1 MKHKKMKNKGM
12 KKLCAIGAALA
23 IAITSGVTAFA
34 EDAADAQP
42 DAATSAQTDV
52 ARQAADVLNRG
63 GRQGMGVGIG
73 MPMRVG
79 EMNQSNLTDE
89 QKQAMKDAQSTYYAE
104 EDAILAEMVA
114 AGALTQEI
122 VDSYQAQRGAQQEVA
137 AMDYSDWT
145 LDQLSALR
153 QATGRNGVNETVLAG
168 LVSQGALT
176 EEQAETFKLAYGESV
191 NVWGQLDTG
200 KATQGM
206 ITRIQEARAAYQQA
220 LVDAGILGT
229 RNNTQKNMR
238 KSN

>member
-1 MKHKKMKNKGM
+1 MKHKKMKNKAM

-34 EDAADAQP
+34 QDAADAQP
-42 DAATSAQTDV
+42 DAATTAQTDV
-52 ARQAADVLNRG
+52 ARQAEGVLNRG
-63 GRQGMGVGIG
+63 GKQGMG
-73 MPMRVG
+73 MRMRVG

-89 QKQAMKDAQSTYYAE
+89 QKQAMKDAQSTYDAA

-114 AGALTQEI
+114 AGALPQEI
-122 VDSYQAQRGAQQEVA
+122 VDSYQAQRNAQQEIA

-153 QATGRNGVNETVLAG
+153 QAMGRSGVNDTVLAG

-176 EEQAETFKLAYGESV
+176 EEQAETFRLAYGESV
-191 NVWGQLDTG
+191 NVWGQLDTS
-200 KATQGM
+200 KTTQGM
-206 ITRIQEARAAYQQA
+206 ITRLQEARAAYQQA
-220 LVDAGILGT
+220 LADAGIPGA
-229 RNNTQKNMR
+229 RNNTWKNMR